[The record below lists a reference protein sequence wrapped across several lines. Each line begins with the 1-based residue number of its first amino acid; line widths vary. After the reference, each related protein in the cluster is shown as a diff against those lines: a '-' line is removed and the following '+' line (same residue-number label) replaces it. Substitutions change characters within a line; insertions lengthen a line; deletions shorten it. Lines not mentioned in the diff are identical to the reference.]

1 VATFSLLIAGASVT
15 SNRAG
20 LAVPDWLT
28 AYGEFLL
35 TFPRTNWVGGIFYEH
50 GHRLIAYTVGAL
62 TAILAI
68 WLAPRKARLWFIAFG
83 VVMLLGSLGAKFA
96 RPEDSRYLHGVIVGV
111 LSIGAGLLFLR
122 QPATGLGWWGFA
134 ALLAVLTQATLG
146 GLTVIKLLPP
156 EVSIAH
162 ACLAKAFFCLTLAI
176 AFFTSRRW
184 NEGKLV
190 AQASP
195 PVTSGEM
202 STGGDACATEGGAW
216 LQRLAWTLVAAVFV
230 QLFFGAM
237 LRHAELAQLSH
248 IIGGIAV
255 ALLVVALAV
264 VAFRTKA
271 FRGASSTLVV
281 LVATQIAL
289 GIVTLLVRVPKSEHG
304 QLEQLQI
311 YLPTIHHAVG
321 ALILAVSFSIALL
334 AFRSRRSAPHAPR
347 STEASPN
354 PPFSQ
359 SPIPFSACFELTK
372 PRIVLM
378 VLITAALGYV
388 LGGGFQNL
396 PLLIAALV
404 GIGLTTGGSAVLNNY
419 LEREVDAKMERTKN
433 RALPSGLIAP
443 SSALSFG
450 IALVLLGV
458 LALALLVNLLTAFLV
473 LLAAFLYALVYTPMK
488 RLTWLN
494 TTFGAIPGALP
505 PMCGWAAATGRVD
518 AGAWVLFA
526 ILFAWQHPHF
536 FAIAWMFRDDYR
548 NAGFKM
554 LPVVDPSGRRTFRQN
569 ALFSL
574 LLIGLSV
581 LPTMI
586 GMTGQIYFVG
596 ALVLGAG
603 FFAVG
608 VWMTVSKTRDA
619 ARHLLKASV
628 LYLPSLCA
636 LMMFDK
642 L

>member
-1 VATFSLLIAGASVT
+1 MEIQSQRYHPWLHRFACLTAVATFFLLIAGASVT

-35 TFPRTNWVGGIFYEH
+35 TFPRTKWVGGIFYEH

-68 WLAPRKARLWFIAFG
+68 WLAPKKARVGFIIFG
-83 VVMLLGSLGAKFA
+83 AVMLLGSLAAKFA

-111 LSIGAGLLFLR
+111 LCIGAGLVFLR
-122 QPATGLGWWGFA
+122 RPATGLGWWGFA
-134 ALLAVLTQATLG
+134 ALLAVLAQATLG
-146 GLTVIKLLPP
+146 GLTVVMMLPP

-162 ACLAKAFFCLTLAI
+162 ACFAKAFFCLTIAI

-184 NEGKLV
+184 NETPRESS
-190 AQASP
+190 AT
-195 PVTSGEM
+195 TS
-202 STGGDACATEGGAW
+202 AW
-216 LQRLAWTLVAAVFV
+216 LQRLAWGLVAAVFV
-230 QLFFGAM
+230 QLFFGAT
-237 LRHAELAQLSH
+237 LRHAEAGEWCH
-248 IIGGIAV
+248 IIGAGLVTALTIA
-255 ALLVVALAV
+255 LCV
-264 VAFRTKA
+264 VAFRQRM
-271 FRGASSTLVV
+271 FRAGAASLVALLAAQITLGIITLV
-281 LVATQIAL
+281 
-289 GIVTLLVRVPKSEHG
+289 VRVPKSER
-304 QLEQLQI
+304 LLDPIQI

-334 AFRSRRSAPHAPR
+334 AFRSRRSNAPTLQR
-347 STEASPN
+347 SSAS
-354 PPFSQ
+354 S
-359 SPIPFSACFELTK
+359 STDARSAFAAYFELTK

-396 PLLIAALV
+396 PLLFAALL

-433 RALPSGLIAP
+433 RALPLGLIAP

-450 IALVLLGV
+450 IALVLVGVLV
-458 LALALLVNLLTAFLV
+458 LALFVNLLTAFLV
-473 LLAAFLYALVYTPMK
+473 LLAAFLYAIVYTPMK
-488 RLTWLN
+488 RLTWMN

-554 LPVVDPSGRRTFRQN
+554 LPVVDSSGRRMFRQN
-569 ALFSL
+569 AFFSL

-581 LPTMI
+581 LPTTI
-586 GMTGQIYFVG
+586 GMTGQIYFYG
-596 ALVLGAG
+596 ALALGAG

-608 VWMTVSKTRDA
+608 MWMAVSKTHHDA
-619 ARHLLKASV
+619 RRLLKASV
-628 LYLPSLCA
+628 LYLPLLCG